1 MQVHETAGCILP
13 KTHTSG
19 AHRVVLGGL
28 SIVDA
33 PRHLWG
39 TVSPPTAPRTGP
51 THTNLSDQSIPIAGS
66 QHSTSGRTWGCQR
79 LPRGV
84 GQALVH
90 VTLNKVKL
98 HWVPGHEG
106 VEGNDRADALANKG
120 GTKPPMHSHSRS
132 ITWSNAEATCNAS
145 LTWSHLWSS
154 QPHSC
159 FVSEDIR
166 CNPSLSL
173 HPFFKAF
180 PYHCAI
186 HARLIQ
192 VIMGHAFFGEYRER
206 FRPNDDPSCPCGAP
220 RQTLDHVLRA
230 CPSFDLA
237 RHTLREV
244 SGPMLSSTL
253 FGTTAGLRAVA
264 KFLKSTDL
272 VHVTKPSCL
281 GQVFHVNSPHAAV
294 DMPQFSRFHSH
305 ATKDS
310 RTSPAQCGAH
320 NSFYPQR
327 ASGCLSQLA
336 QGVGCRVHIGKS
348 SRGYI
353 YMSHPRSIVC
363 DRRRAESS
371 SAIVYP
377 CDSIDNHSIN
387 ELLRSCLD
395 VGSRNR
401 PPLFAIGPTMKLL
414 ISLGFI
420 ALLPLVSR
428 AQYTNKCT
436 SLEVRKEWRALTR
449 AERKAWIDANNIP
462 PYNSSGSYYDD
473 LVYVVY
479 LFERTNA
486 LRQECGYKG
495 VAPYTVDFVGSKIWD
510 TDPKSG
516 LGGFSNDSSDRL
528 GLLRPHKLRR
538 HYVPYPYDNAR
549 ANYSKV
555 KATDTFTPAEVRK
568 LLVQPEGNFTKFQS
582 YLERPIGM
590 HSSIHVMLGGDRD
603 MGTMCPAGTE
613 GTKSCPV
620 QGAATF
626 SANDFELAVCV
637 DPTNNNIQNVD
648 RLWWLWQEKSD
659 KNKYAFHGGS
669 VQNTSALDQYPNG
682 QPPWLDKSTRVPN
695 DDTLDTRRWPF
706 SRSHWT
712 WARCAVQPIVRR
724 RTNGNESSDLRMKW
738 LVRIYDEIVTR
749 LIRLTPDNTSAG
761 SGLGAAILDSMIHVL
776 ERRMYYNDRESD
788 CYAHFSTKTLT
799 KKYGKKQYRFHGHV
813 ISSAFQPASQPPLF
827 LTMSAQTA
835 TRIEDV
841 LEALSKSEAE
851 ESELSHSLA
860 EIIADRDRIRTAL
873 ARLENLVPML
883 DGLVQNGDT
892 LKRNVG
898 KTAETAERV
907 GAGVRGLERVMGRV
921 RIAAE
926 RVGQVADAKASL
938 AALQAAMEQRDWETA
953 ARHCARAMA
962 VPKEVMEGPFA
973 QVPSTD
979 LPDPP
984 TQTLADARTALL
996 GVFRKEFD
1004 GAAIAR
1010 DPVAIS
1016 RFFKLFPTINCPAD
1030 GLAAY
1035 SDFVLDLVARRAPPS
1050 VKGVVIRHILTAGL
1064 IDQHQ
1069 PIVEKYYGLGN
1080 MHTVVARLLRECDR
1094 VVNGLYDG
1102 WEEERDISRKV
1113 SPLHTTSHSLA
1124 HPHGV
1129 WKLSDARTATF
1140 QTLVPAARAKPG
1152 QLSAI
1157 DDSGP
1162 DPREIDRVLGELA
1175 TMAGRWALFRRFLVD
1190 RLEDDM
1196 TPSAPPTPDGTT
1208 LLFKPTTPG
1217 PATPGF
1223 GLKLLT
1229 PANTSFQKSIEPEP
1243 EKEPELSP
1251 HKKALEIVTQT
1262 GTHVRLGTLFGS
1274 TYSPLETWH
1283 LRAALDRAHVNSA
1296 PANPGSMG
1304 TAQTSTTPDD
1314 AFFILHLT
1322 LSRSLSS
1329 GSVVCVKKS
1338 VKNVREVVE
1347 RDLVGIVRRR
1357 MEDCWRTPVAGKKGA
1372 GEDRV
1377 AIFVTYLND
1386 LSMCAHHAERLA
1398 HDLAM
1403 SSSLA
1408 QGFLEDE
1415 VEEARGIVAGLS
1427 DLGGFKGVVK
1437 TGIDN
1442 LFTQLVKPRLRSLI
1456 PDVYKDV
1463 TYGVPV
1469 ARLSKRFVKGWGEV
1483 VGSYKVKNY
1492 RAFFALAVEVV
1503 VRPWEKYIMGMKF
1516 TELGA
1521 IRFDRDLRAIIGHL
1535 SVGDARD
1542 KFIRLQQE
1550 EDPDEF
1556 YTTSGIAWKLSAS
1569 EARAVSALRFWSL
1582 PLPCI
1587 ARSTPRDFDSGFTS
1601 KTERYDVAKQMFKQG
1616 ARGRTIP
1623 SEGLVSSQCIFTQV
1637 GLWPEQ
1643 AHWDASIR
1651 ISTKP
1656 TRLTHKDS
1664 TSYGT

>member
-1 MQVHETAGCILP
+1 VIHFTGQFLP
-13 KTHTSG
+13 W
-19 AHRVVLGGL
+19 HR
-28 SIVDA
+28 
-33 PRHLWG
+33 
-39 TVSPPTAPRTGP
+39 
-51 THTNLSDQSIPIAGS
+51 
-66 QHSTSGRTWGCQR
+66 
-79 LPRGV
+79 
-84 GQALVH
+84 
-90 VTLNKVKL
+90 
-98 HWVPGHEG
+98 
-106 VEGNDRADALANKG
+106 
-120 GTKPPMHSHSRS
+120 
-132 ITWSNAEATCNAS
+132 
-145 LTWSHLWSS
+145 
-154 QPHSC
+154 
-159 FVSEDIR
+159 
-166 CNPSLSL
+166 
-173 HPFFKAF
+173 
-180 PYHCAI
+180 
-186 HARLIQ
+186 
-192 VIMGHAFFGEYRER
+192 
-206 FRPNDDPSCPCGAP
+206 
-220 RQTLDHVLRA
+220 
-230 CPSFDLA
+230 
-237 RHTLREV
+237 
-244 SGPMLSSTL
+244 
-253 FGTTAGLRAVA
+253 
-264 KFLKSTDL
+264 
-272 VHVTKPSCL
+272 
-281 GQVFHVNSPHAAV
+281 
-294 DMPQFSRFHSH
+294 
-305 ATKDS
+305 
-310 RTSPAQCGAH
+310 
-320 NSFYPQR
+320 
-327 ASGCLSQLA
+327 
-336 QGVGCRVHIGKS
+336 
-348 SRGYI
+348 
-353 YMSHPRSIVC
+353 
-363 DRRRAESS
+363 
-371 SAIVYP
+371 
-377 CDSIDNHSIN
+377 
-387 ELLRSCLD
+387 
-395 VGSRNR
+395 
-401 PPLFAIGPTMKLL
+401 
-414 ISLGFI
+414 
-420 ALLPLVSR
+420 
-428 AQYTNKCT
+428 
-436 SLEVRKEWRALTR
+436 
-449 AERKAWIDANNIP
+449 
-462 PYNSSGSYYDD
+462 
-473 LVYVVY
+473 VY

-486 LRQECGYKG
+486 MRQECGYKG
-495 VAPYTVDFVGSKIWD
+495 VVPLVDTVDFVGSKIWD
-510 TDPKSG
+510 IDPKSG
-516 LGGFSNDSSDRL
+516 LGGFSNDSSDDYTIHDGAL
-528 GLLRPHKLRR
+528 DIYLTYPTPHKLRR
-538 HYVPYPYDNAR
+538 HYVPYPYNNPR
-549 ANYSKV
+549 GNYSKV

-568 LLVQPEGNFTKFQS
+568 LLAQPEGNFIKFQS
-582 YLERPIGM
+582 YLEQPIGM
-590 HSSIHVMLGGDRD
+590 HSSIHAMLGGDMSSR
-603 MGTMCPAGTE
+603 CPAGTE
-613 GTKSCPV
+613 GSETCPV
-620 QGAATF
+620 HEATTF
-626 SANDFELAVCV
+626 SANDVTFHLHHG
-637 DPTNNNIQNVD
+637 NVD

-669 VQNTSALDQYPNG
+669 VQNISALDQYPNG

-695 DDTLDTRRWPF
+695 DGMWKNYTIGDTLDTRR
-706 SRSHWT
+706 
-712 WARCAVQPIVRR
+712 
-724 RTNGNESSDLRMKW
+724 
-738 LVRIYDEIVTR
+738 
-749 LIRLTPDNTSAG
+749 
-761 SGLGAAILDSMIHVL
+761 
-776 ERRMYYNDRESD
+776 
-788 CYAHFSTKTLT
+788 
-799 KKYGKKQYRFHGHV
+799 QYRFHGHV
-813 ISSAFQPASQPPLF
+813 ISSAFQPASQSPLF

-973 QVPSTD
+973 QVAIVD

-1004 GAAIAR
+1004 AAAIAR

-1050 VKGVVIRHILTAGL
+1050 VKASSPVYYTAALTALYESVAGL

-1069 PIVEKYYGLGN
+1069 PIVEKYYGSGN

-1102 WEEERDISRKV
+1102 WEEERDISR
-1113 SPLHTTSHSLA
+1113 
-1124 HPHGV
+1124 
-1129 WKLSDARTATF
+1129 KLSDARTATF

-1262 GTHVRLGTLFGS
+1262 GTHVRLGTLFES

-1329 GSVVCVKKS
+1329 GSVVCVKKT

-1463 TYGVPV
+1463 TYVLDESTYNTAEHDDAV
-1469 ARLSKRFVKGWGEV
+1469 RKRFVKGWGEV
-1483 VGSYKVKNY
+1483 VGSYKDTLTEENY

-1542 KFIRLQQE
+1542 KFIRLQQVSTLLNLDAE

-1569 EARAVSALRFWSL
+1569 EARAFWSL

-1601 KTERYDVAKQMFKQG
+1601 ETERYDVAKQMFKQG